1 MIRSAWCLFF
11 VVMTTTSL
19 AQIRLS
25 KLIIQKGQRYEIL
38 NSDIAV
44 IDTLI
49 MLDSSSIQLNTQKKS
64 NFLHAKK
71 MVVGKGCQIVGTGS
85 VGKNGSPGQVGV
97 QFGGPCRNGTDG
109 SDGTAGLPGSDATN
123 LSIYLTNLE
132 LNGTLIIN
140 LMGGNGGDGGK
151 GGDGGNGGS
160 GTKVCQ
166 GGTGGKGGKGGPGAD
181 GGKGG
186 NLLVQCKVCPD
197 LRLLQNEKLFI
208 KVYGGYAGLG
218 GEKGM
223 GGQAGLGP
231 TRDGKNGSSGIEG
244 PEGQQGKEGTVIFER
259 IQ

>member
-11 VVMTTTSL
+11 VVVTTTSL

-25 KLIIQKGQRYEIL
+25 KLVIQKGERYEIL

-44 IDTLI
+44 IDTLV
-49 MLDSSSIQLNTQKKS
+49 MQDSSTLLLNWQKKS

-71 MVVGKGCQIVGTGS
+71 MIVGKGCQILGAGRPGKSGKAGEVGA
-85 VGKNGSPGQVGV
+85 QY
-97 QFGGPCRNGTDG
+97 GGPCRAGADG
-109 SDGTAGLPGSDATN
+109 MDGGAGLPGNDATN
-123 LSIYLTNLE
+123 LNMYLTHLE
-132 LNGTLIIN
+132 LNGSLTVN
-140 LMGGNGGDGGK
+140 LNGGSGGDGGK
-151 GGDGGNGGS
+151 GGNGGSGGS
-160 GTKVCQ
+160 GTKVCPGGNGGKGGN
-166 GGTGGKGGKGGPGAD
+166 GGTGGE

-186 NLLVQCKVCPD
+186 NLLIQCKECPD

-218 GEKGM
+218 GAKGT

-231 TRDGKNGSSGIEG
+231 TRDGKNGTPGTEG
-244 PEGQQGKEGTVIFER
+244 PEGQPGKEGTVIFER

>member
-11 VVMTTTSL
+11 VVVTTTSL

-71 MVVGKGCQIVGTGS
+71 MIVGKGCQIIGTGRS
-85 VGKNGSPGQVGV
+85 GKNGNPGEVGA
-97 QFGGPCRNGTDG
+97 QYGGPCRTGADGTDG
-109 SDGTAGLPGSDATN
+109 SNGMPGSDATN
-123 LSIYLTNLE
+123 LSIYLTHLE
-132 LNGTLIIN
+132 LTGSLTVNLI
-140 LMGGNGGDGGK
+140 GGNGGDGGK
-151 GGDGGNGGS
+151 GGDGGSGGS
-160 GTKVCQ
+160 GTKVCS
-166 GGTGGKGGKGGPGAD
+166 GGNGGKGGKGGAGAE

-186 NLLVQCKVCPD
+186 NLLIQCKVCPD

-218 GEKGM
+218 GEKGV
-223 GGQAGLGP
+223 GGQAGLGS
-231 TRDGKNGSSGIEG
+231 TRDGKNGSAGTGGS
-244 PEGQQGKEGTVIFER
+244 EGQQGKEGTVIFER